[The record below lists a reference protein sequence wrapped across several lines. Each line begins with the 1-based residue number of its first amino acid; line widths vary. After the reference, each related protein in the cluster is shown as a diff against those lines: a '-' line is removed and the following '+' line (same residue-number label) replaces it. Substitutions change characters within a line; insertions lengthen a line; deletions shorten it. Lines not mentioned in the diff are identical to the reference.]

1 MRVACRVRQ
10 RVRQAEEDGIVSENK
25 FTVAP
30 FSVQRQVVVDS
41 LEIGARRHIVHGL
54 VEVDVTRARQFIRE
68 HKARTGEML
77 SFTAFVAA
85 CCARAVDANKHVHAY
100 RDWRNR
106 LILFDEVDVVVMI
119 EAEVGRVAIPHIIR
133 VANKKPFRAIHD
145 EIRAVQ
151 SQPTK
156 SAQESGGLARL
167 GWIVPSFVRK
177 FFIRLFMKNPHWM
190 KNFGGTV
197 VITSVGM
204 FGRGGGWGLGMLPMH
219 TLGLTL
225 GGIAE
230 KPGVVDGRIE
240 IREYLDLTISVDHD
254 IVDGAPAARFVR
266 ALVELMESR
275 FGLEA

>member
-1 MRVACRVRQ
+1 MSR
-10 RVRQAEEDGIVSENK
+10 DT
-25 FTVAP
+25 FTVVP
-30 FSVQRQVVVDS
+30 FFAQRQVVVDS

-54 VEVDVTRARQFIRE
+54 VEIDVTQARQFMRD
-68 HKARTGEML
+68 HKAKTGETL

-85 CCARAVDANKHVHAY
+85 CFAHAVAANKSVHAY

-106 LILFDEVDVVVMI
+106 LVLFDDVDVVVMI
-119 EAEVGRVAIPHIIR
+119 EAQVDRVAVPHIIR
-133 VANKKPFRAIHD
+133 AANTKTFREIHD

-151 SQPTK
+151 RQPAK
-156 SAQESGGLARL
+156 SAQESGWLMRIGLV
-167 GWIVPSFVRK
+167 VPGFVRR

-197 VITSVGM
+197 VVTSVGM
-204 FGRGGGWGLGMLPMH
+204 FGRGGGWGVGFLPMH

-240 IREYLDLTISVDHD
+240 ILEYLDLTISVDHD
-254 IVDGAPAARFVR
+254 IVDGAPAARFAR
-266 ALVELMESR
+266 ELIGLIESGY
-275 FGLEA
+275 GLE

>member
-1 MRVACRVRQ
+1 MSK
-10 RVRQAEEDGIVSENK
+10 DK
-25 FTVAP
+25 FTSKP
-30 FSVQRQVVVDS
+30 FSAQRQVVADS
-41 LEIGARRHIVHGL
+41 LAIGARRHIVHGL
-54 VEVDVTRARQFIRE
+54 LEVDVTRARQFMRE
-68 HKARTGEML
+68 HQARTGETL

-85 CCARAVDANKHVHAY
+85 CVARAIDAHKSVQAY

-106 LILFDEVDVVVMI
+106 LVIFDDVDVVVMI
-119 EAEVGRVAIPHIIR
+119 EPEANRVAIPHIVR
-133 VANKKPFRAIHD
+133 AANTKSFRAIHD

-151 SQPTK
+151 ARPAR

-167 GWIVPSFVRK
+167 GLIVPSFIRK
-177 FFIRLFMKNPHWM
+177 FFIRLFMQNPQWM

-204 FGRGGGWGLGMLPMH
+204 FGRGGGWGIGMLPMH

-230 KPGVVDGRIE
+230 KPGVVDGRVE

-254 IVDGAPAARFVR
+254 IVDGAPAARFAR
-266 ALVELMESR
+266 ELIGLIESGY
-275 FGLEA
+275 GLET

>member
-1 MRVACRVRQ
+1 MRDDAFHVL
-10 RVRQAEEDGIVSENK
+10 
-25 FTVAP
+25 P
-30 FSVQRQVVVDS
+30 FPRERQVVVDS

-54 VEVDVTRARQFIRE
+54 LEVDVTKARQLIRA
-68 HKARTGEML
+68 HQAKTGETL
-77 SFTAFVAA
+77 SFTAFIVA
-85 CCARAVDANKHVHAY
+85 CTARALDAHKSVQAY

-106 LILFDEVDVVVMI
+106 LIVFDDVDVVVMI
-119 EAEVGRVAIPHIIR
+119 EATVDRVAIPHIVR
-133 VANKKPFRAIHD
+133 AANTKSFRAIHD

-151 SQPTK
+151 SKPTR
-156 SAQESGGLARL
+156 SAQESGRLARL

-177 FFIRLFMKNPHWM
+177 FFIRLFMRNPQWM

-204 FGRGGGWGLGMLPMH
+204 FGRGGGWGVGMLPMH

-225 GGIAE
+225 GGIVE

-254 IVDGAPAARFVR
+254 IVDGAPAARFAR
-266 ALVELMESR
+266 ALVELIER
-275 FGLEA
+275 GYGIHVAD

>member
-1 MRVACRVRQ
+1 MSG
-10 RVRQAEEDGIVSENK
+10 DT
-25 FTVAP
+25 FTSVP

-54 VEVDVTRARQFIRE
+54 LEVDVTNVRRTIHE
-68 HKARTGEML
+68 HKAKTGETL
-77 SFTAFVAA
+77 SFTAFVAM
-85 CCARAVDANKHVHAY
+85 CVARAVDANKLVHAY

-106 LILFDEVDVVVMI
+106 LILFDDVDVVVMI
-119 EAEVGRVAIPHIIR
+119 EPQVDRVAIPHIIR
-133 VANKKPFRAIHD
+133 AANKKTWRAIHD

-151 SQPTK
+151 SQPKK

-197 VITSVGM
+197 VITSFGM
-204 FGRGGGWGLGMLPMH
+204 FARGGGWGLGMLPMH
-219 TLGLTL
+219 TLGLAL
-225 GGIAE
+225 GGMTE

-240 IREYLDLTISVDHD
+240 IREYLDLTVSVDHD
-254 IVDGAPAARFVR
+254 IVDGAPAARFAR
-266 ALVELMESR
+266 RLVELIESGYRME
-275 FGLEA
+275 

>member
-1 MRVACRVRQ
+1 MSR
-10 RVRQAEEDGIVSENK
+10 DS
-25 FTVAP
+25 FTAIP
-30 FSVQRQVVVDS
+30 FSAQRQVVVDS

-54 VEVDVTRARQFIRE
+54 VEIDVTKVRQFMRDR
-68 HKARTGEML
+68 KARTGETL

-85 CCARAVDANKHVHAY
+85 CLAHAVDANKSVHAY

-106 LILFDEVDVVVMI
+106 LILFDDVDVVVMI
-119 EAEVGRVAIPHIIR
+119 EAEVDRVAIPHIIR
-133 VANKKPFRAIHD
+133 AANKKTFREIHD

-151 SQPTK
+151 SQPQK
-156 SAQESGGLARL
+156 SAQESGWLIRL
-167 GWIVPSFVRK
+167 GWTVPGFVRR

-197 VITSVGM
+197 VVTSVGM
-204 FGRGGGWGLGMLPMH
+204 FARGGGWGVGMLPMH

-230 KPGVVDGRIE
+230 KPGVVDGRVE

-254 IVDGAPAARFVR
+254 IVDGAPLARFAR
-266 ALVELMESR
+266 ELVGLIENGY
-275 FGLEA
+275 GLET

>member
-1 MRVACRVRQ
+1 MTRDRYSVV
-10 RVRQAEEDGIVSENK
+10 
-25 FTVAP
+25 P
-30 FSVQRQVVVDS
+30 FSPQRQVVVDS

-54 VEVDVTRARQFIRE
+54 VEIDVTKARQFIRE
-68 HKARTGEML
+68 HKARTSETL

-85 CCARAVDANKHVHAY
+85 CLARAVDANKLAHAY

-106 LILFDEVDVVVMI
+106 LVLFDEVDVVVMI
-119 EAEVGRVAIPHIIR
+119 EAQVDRVAIPHIIR
-133 VANKKPFRAIHD
+133 AANQKTFREIHD

-151 SQPTK
+151 SQPQQ
-156 SAQESGGLARL
+156 SAQVSGWMARL
-167 GWIVPSFVRK
+167 GWIAPSFARK
-177 FFIRLFMKNPHWM
+177 FFLRLFMKNPHWM

-204 FGRGGGWGLGMLPMH
+204 FARGGGWGIGFLPMH

-230 KPGVVDGRIE
+230 KPGVCAGRIE

-254 IVDGAPAARFVR
+254 IVDGAPMARFAR
-266 ALVELMESR
+266 ELVELIESGY
-275 FGLEA
+275 GLET

>member
-1 MRVACRVRQ
+1 MT
-10 RVRQAEEDGIVSENK
+10 GKGYS
-25 FTVAP
+25 VAP
-30 FSVQRQVVVDS
+30 FSAQRQVVVDS

-54 VEVDVTRARQFIRE
+54 VEIDVTKARQFMRD
-68 HKARTGEML
+68 HKARTGETL

-85 CCARAVDANKHVHAY
+85 CLARAVDANKLAHAY

-106 LILFDEVDVVVMI
+106 LILYDEVDVVVMI
-119 EAEVGRVAIPHIIR
+119 EAEVNCVAIPHIIR
-133 VANKKPFRAIHD
+133 AANKKTFREIHD

-151 SQPTK
+151 SQPQK
-156 SAQESGGLARL
+156 SAQASGWLIRL
-167 GWIVPSFVRK
+167 GWIVPGFVRR
-177 FFIRLFMKNPHWM
+177 FFLRLFMKNPHWM

-197 VITSVGM
+197 VVTSVGM
-204 FGRGGGWGLGMLPMH
+204 FARGGGWGLGFLPMH

-254 IVDGAPAARFVR
+254 IVDGAPMARFAR
-266 ALVELMESR
+266 ELIELIESGY
-275 FGLEA
+275 GLSGN

>member
-1 MRVACRVRQ
+1 MSDKGYSVV
-10 RVRQAEEDGIVSENK
+10 
-25 FTVAP
+25 P
-30 FSVQRQVVVDS
+30 FSPQRQVVVDS

-54 VEVDVTRARQFIRE
+54 VEIDVTKARRFLRD
-68 HKARTGEML
+68 HKVRTGETL

-85 CCARAVDANKHVHAY
+85 CLAHAVDANKSVHAY

-119 EAEVGRVAIPHIIR
+119 EAKVDRVAVPHIIR
-133 VANKKPFRAIHD
+133 AANTKTFREIHD

-151 SQPTK
+151 SQPQK
-156 SAQESGGLARL
+156 SAQESGLLIRL
-167 GWIVPSFVRK
+167 GWIVPGFVRR
-177 FFIRLFMKNPHWM
+177 FFIRLFMKNPRWM

-197 VITSVGM
+197 VVTSVGM
-204 FGRGGGWGLGMLPMH
+204 FARGGGWGVAFLPMH

-230 KPGVVDGRIE
+230 KPGVVDGRVE

-254 IVDGAPAARFVR
+254 IVDGAPLARFAR
-266 ALVELMESR
+266 ELVGLIENGY
-275 FGLEA
+275 GLET